1 MRLVERR
8 DAWPHSS
15 TLGLA
20 AARAESYAVTKA
32 VPTTASIA
40 PRTRSFARVPV
51 QFSLGEKMIIP
62 RTTKRA
68 EFAGRRGF
76 SECNQSC
83 IVAISER
90 ENISLAQQGDPLA
103 FERIYRLHSA
113 RVYALC
119 LRMVGNTAEA
129 EDLTQEAFLMVLRK
143 IRTFRGESALST
155 WLHRIAVNLVLM
167 RLRKKSS
174 LETSLGPTSEQDGER
189 SCLPEEFAAAD
200 LFLAGS
206 LDRLNLERALEQ
218 LHPCQRVVVVLH
230 DIQGYK
236 HTEIAKL
243 LDWSIGNSKSRLH
256 RARARLRKLLQE
268 SFRFDCIRPTRTAQA
283 AFGV

>member
-1 MRLVERR
+1 
-8 DAWPHSS
+8 
-15 TLGLA
+15 
-20 AARAESYAVTKA
+20 
-32 VPTTASIA
+32 
-40 PRTRSFARVPV
+40 
-51 QFSLGEKMIIP
+51 MIIP
-62 RTTKRA
+62 RTTKQT
-68 EFAGRRGF
+68 EFIDRRGF
-76 SECNQSC
+76 SECSQSFTA
-83 IVAISER
+83 AISER

-143 IRTFRGESALST
+143 IRTFRGESAFAT

-174 LETSLGPTSEQDGER
+174 LETTSLGPTSEQDSDR
-189 SCLPEEFAAAD
+189 PCLPEELATAD

-206 LDRLNLERALEQ
+206 LDRLNLERALER

-236 HTEIAKL
+236 HTEIAKM

-268 SFRFDCIRPTRTAQA
+268 SLRFDCIRPTRTAQA

>member
-1 MRLVERR
+1 MFNSHWGR
-8 DAWPHSS
+8 
-15 TLGLA
+15 
-20 AARAESYAVTKA
+20 
-32 VPTTASIA
+32 
-40 PRTRSFARVPV
+40 
-51 QFSLGEKMIIP
+51 KMILS
-62 RTTKRA
+62 RTIKQT
-68 EFAGRRGF
+68 EFTDHHGF
-76 SECNQSC
+76 SECNQSWAA
-83 IVAISER
+83 AISER
-90 ENISLAQQGDPLA
+90 EDISLAQQGDPLA

-129 EDLTQEAFLMVLRK
+129 EDLTQEAFLKVLRK
-143 IRTFRGESALST
+143 IRTFRGDSAFST

-167 RLRKKSS
+167 RLRKKTS
-174 LETSLGPTSEQDGER
+174 LETSLGQTSEQDGDR
-189 SCLPEEFAAAD
+189 PCPSEELAAAD

-236 HTEIAKL
+236 HTEIAKM

-256 RARARLRKLLQE
+256 RARARLRQLLQE
-268 SFRFDCIRPTRTAQA
+268 SLRFRCIASSQTAQA
-283 AFGV
+283 AFSA